1 MNTHLDSSTICAL
14 STPAGSG
21 ALAIV
26 RVSGPEAI
34 TLCDRLFIPRSGA
47 PLAERRSHTATF
59 GRLVRDGELLDEA
72 VATVFRAPHSFTG
85 EDTVELSCHGS
96 TFIQQRLL
104 EWLIDC
110 GARAAAPGEFTRRAF
125 LNGRMDLSQAEAVA
139 DLIASTSAGMHRVA
153 MNQMRGGFS
162 DELATLRTQLLE
174 FASLVELELDFGD
187 HEELEF
193 ADRTRL
199 GELADLIARRID
211 TLAASFAAG
220 NALKHGL
227 PVAIIGRPNVGKST
241 LVKRVLGRREAK
253 STLLNGL
260 LNEERAIVS
269 DIPGT
274 TRDTIEETLTLDGR
288 LFRFI
293 DTAGLRD
300 RTTDRIEEIGIRRS
314 FEKADQAAIIL
325 YLLDLTDSTADDW
338 LEASRWLRRYEKPVL
353 MVGTKND
360 LARRSPIHTT
370 DNVQAIHISCR
381 EPADIER
388 VKLRIVE
395 LADTLTVGTHDV
407 IVTNVRHYEALCR
420 AGEAIRRVLAGLR
433 AICSR
438 RICATASTHSARSPV
453 ARSSPTKCSPTSSP
467 SSASGNRGGEK
478 RKVPPAGETGKPISA
493 CRQDFALRMV
503 SC

>member
-1 MNTHLDSSTICAL
+1 MNTHLDSPTICAL

-34 TLCDRLFIPRSGA
+34 TLCDRFFQPRSGV

-104 EWLIDC
+104 EWLIDG

-162 DELATLRTQLLE
+162 DELATLRAQLLE

-199 GELADLIARRID
+199 GELADRIARRID

-220 NALKHGL
+220 NALRHGL
-227 PVAIIGRPNVGKST
+227 PVAIIGRPNVG
-241 LVKRVLGRREAK
+241 K

-388 VKLRIVE
+388 VKQRIVE

-420 AGEAIRRVLAGLR
+420 AGEAIRRVLAGLSDGLPGDLLAEDLR
-433 AICSR
+433 DCLHALGEI
-438 RICATASTHSARSPV
+438 T
-453 ARSSPTKCSPTSSP
+453 
-467 SSASGNRGGEK
+467 GGEIVTDEVLANIFSK
-478 RKVPPAGETGKPISA
+478 FCIGK
-493 CRQDFALRMV
+493 
-503 SC
+503 

>member
-1 MNTHLDSSTICAL
+1 MTTDSPTICAL

-34 TLCDRLFIPRSGA
+34 TLCDRFFQPRSGV

-104 EWLIDC
+104 EWLIDG

-199 GELADLIARRID
+199 GELADRIARRID

-220 NALKHGL
+220 NALRHGL
-227 PVAIIGRPNVGKST
+227 PVAIIGRPNVGK
-241 LVKRVLGRREAK
+241 
-253 STLLNGL
+253 
-260 LNEERAIVS
+260 
-269 DIPGT
+269 
-274 TRDTIEETLTLDGR
+274 
-288 LFRFI
+288 
-293 DTAGLRD
+293 
-300 RTTDRIEEIGIRRS
+300 
-314 FEKADQAAIIL
+314 
-325 YLLDLTDSTADDW
+325 
-338 LEASRWLRRYEKPVL
+338 
-353 MVGTKND
+353 
-360 LARRSPIHTT
+360 
-370 DNVQAIHISCR
+370 
-381 EPADIER
+381 
-388 VKLRIVE
+388 
-395 LADTLTVGTHDV
+395 
-407 IVTNVRHYEALCR
+407 
-420 AGEAIRRVLAGLR
+420 
-433 AICSR
+433 
-438 RICATASTHSARSPV
+438 
-453 ARSSPTKCSPTSSP
+453 
-467 SSASGNRGGEK
+467 
-478 RKVPPAGETGKPISA
+478 
-493 CRQDFALRMV
+493 
-503 SC
+503 

>member
-1 MNTHLDSSTICAL
+1 MNTHLDFSTICAL

-26 RVSGPEAI
+26 RVSGPEAV
-34 TLCDRLFIPRSGA
+34 TLCDRFFQPRSGV

-104 EWLIDC
+104 EWLIDG

-162 DELATLRTQLLE
+162 DELATLRAQLLE

-199 GELADLIARRID
+199 RELADRIARRID

-220 NALKHGL
+220 NALRHGL
-227 PVAIIGRPNVGKST
+227 PVAIIGRPNVG
-241 LVKRVLGRREAK
+241 K

-370 DNVQAIHISCR
+370 DNVQAIHI
-381 EPADIER
+381 
-388 VKLRIVE
+388 L
-395 LADTLTVGTHDV
+395 L
-407 IVTNVRHYEALCR
+407 R
-420 AGEAIRRVLAGLR
+420 AGRHRACEAADRRAGRYAHGGHARRDRHQR
-433 AICSR
+433 A
-438 RICATASTHSARSPV
+438 P
-453 ARSSPTKCSPTSSP
+453 
-467 SSASGNRGGEK
+467 
-478 RKVPPAGETGKPISA
+478 
-493 CRQDFALRMV
+493 L
-503 SC
+503 

>member
-1 MNTHLDSSTICAL
+1 MT
-14 STPAGSG
+14 
-21 ALAIV
+21 
-26 RVSGPEAI
+26 
-34 TLCDRLFIPRSGA
+34 DR
-47 PLAERRSHTATF
+47 EYE
-59 GRLVRDGELLDEA
+59 VVEA
-72 VATVFRAPHSFTG
+72 VAEA
-85 EDTVELSCHGS
+85 LSALGL
-96 TFIQQRLL
+96 RPA
-104 EWLIDC
+104 D
-110 GARAAAPGEFTRRAF
+110 PGEFTRRAF

-162 DELATLRTQLLE
+162 DELATLRAQLLE

-199 GELADLIARRID
+199 GELADRIARRID

-220 NALKHGL
+220 NALRHGL
-227 PVAIIGRPNVGKST
+227 PVAIIGRPNVG
-241 LVKRVLGRREAK
+241 K

-325 YLLDLTDSTADDW
+325 YLIDLTDSTADDW

-388 VKLRIVE
+388 VKQRIVE

-420 AGEAIRRVLAGLR
+420 AGEAIRRVLAGLSDGLPGDLLAEDLR
-433 AICSR
+433 DCLHALGEI
-438 RICATASTHSARSPV
+438 T
-453 ARSSPTKCSPTSSP
+453 
-467 SSASGNRGGEK
+467 GGEIVTDEVLANIFSK
-478 RKVPPAGETGKPISA
+478 FCIGK
-493 CRQDFALRMV
+493 
-503 SC
+503 

>member
-1 MNTHLDSSTICAL
+1 MNYDSIPSPTICAL

-21 ALAIV
+21 ALAII

-34 TLCDRLFIPRSGA
+34 ALCDRLFVPRSGA
-47 PLAERRSHTATF
+47 PLAGRRSHTAIF
-59 GRLVRDGELLDEA
+59 GTIIRDGELLDEA
-72 VATVFRAPHSFTG
+72 VATIFRAPHSFTG

-104 EWLIDC
+104 QWLIEA
-110 GARAAAPGEFTRRAF
+110 GARAARPGEFTQRAF

-162 DELATLRTQLLE
+162 DELATLRAKLLE

-199 GELADLIARRID
+199 RELAERIARRID
-211 TLAASFAAG
+211 MLTASFAAG
-220 NALKHGL
+220 NAIKNGL
-227 PVAIIGRPNVGKST
+227 PVAIIGRPNVG
-241 LVKRVLGRREAK
+241 K

-274 TRDTIEETLTLDGR
+274 TRDTIEETLTLDGQ

-325 YLLDLTDSTADDW
+325 YLLDLTDTNVDDW
-338 LEASRWLRRYEKPVL
+338 LEASHWLKRFEKPVL
-353 MVGTKND
+353 MIGTKND

-370 DNVQAIHISCR
+370 DNVQAMHISCHD
-381 EPADIER
+381 PADIDR
-388 VKLRIVE
+388 VKRKIVE
-395 LADTLTVGTHDV
+395 LAGALTVGTHDV
-407 IVTNVRHYEALCR
+407 IVTNARHYEALCR
-420 AGEAIRRVLAGLR
+420 AGEAIRRVLAGLNDGLPGDLLAEDLR
-433 AICSR
+433 DCLHALGEI
-438 RICATASTHSARSPV
+438 T
-453 ARSSPTKCSPTSSP
+453 
-467 SSASGNRGGEK
+467 GGEIVTDEVLGNIFSK
-478 RKVPPAGETGKPISA
+478 FCIGK
-493 CRQDFALRMV
+493 
-503 SC
+503 

>member
-1 MNTHLDSSTICAL
+1 MNYDSIPSPTICAL

-21 ALAIV
+21 ALAII

-34 TLCDRLFIPRSGA
+34 ALCDRLFVPRSGA
-47 PLAERRSHTATF
+47 ALAGRRSHTAIF
-59 GRLVRDGELLDEA
+59 GTLIRDGEQLDEV

-104 EWLIDC
+104 QWLIDA
-110 GARAAAPGEFTRRAF
+110 GARAARPGEFTQRAF

-162 DELATLRTQLLE
+162 DELAALRARLLE

-199 GELADLIARRID
+199 RELAERIARRID
-211 TLAASFAAG
+211 MLAASFAAG
-220 NALKHGL
+220 NAIKNGL
-227 PVAIIGRPNVGKST
+227 PVAIIGRPNVG
-241 LVKRVLGRREAK
+241 K

-274 TRDTIEETLTLDGR
+274 TRDTIEETLTLDGQ

-325 YLLDLTDSTADDW
+325 YLLDLTDTSVDDW
-338 LEASRWLRRYEKPVL
+338 LEASHWLKRFEKPVL
-353 MVGTKND
+353 MIGTKND

-370 DNVQAIHISCR
+370 DNVLAMHISCH
-381 EPADIER
+381 EPADIDR
-388 VKLRIVE
+388 VKRKIVE
-395 LADTLTVGTHDV
+395 LAGALTVGTHDV

-420 AGEAIRRVLAGLR
+420 AGEAIRRVLAGLNDGLPGDLLAEDLR
-433 AICSR
+433 DCLHALGEI
-438 RICATASTHSARSPV
+438 T
-453 ARSSPTKCSPTSSP
+453 
-467 SSASGNRGGEK
+467 GGEIVTDEVLGNIFSK
-478 RKVPPAGETGKPISA
+478 FCIGK
-493 CRQDFALRMV
+493 
-503 SC
+503 